1 MRLKASLSLHLEL
14 SFYLLLLIIAES
26 YLLNASEKNYNL
38 KLFNFILAI
47 PLQIS
52 FL

>member
-1 MRLKASLSLHLEL
+1 MCLEAYLRLHFEL

-26 YLLNASEKNYNL
+26 YLLNASDKNYNP